1 MNICLCARSR
11 ARSFRVCLCVRSRAR
26 VFERVLSARRCLNQ
40 QVDALSPLLSTF
52 TLTKTGSYFVW
63 PCFECA
69 PLPSTFPFTHIFSTE
84 TYLEQS
90 RLVFANEC
98 QKTEVATVGGAFG
111 ELCLFPNICKYRFE
125 NAKATGKRN
134 AMQYAHVWALLRN

>member
-52 TLTKTGSYFVW
+52 TLTKTGSYFV
-63 PCFECA
+63 
-69 PLPSTFPFTHIFSTE
+69 
-84 TYLEQS
+84 
-90 RLVFANEC
+90 
-98 QKTEVATVGGAFG
+98 
-111 ELCLFPNICKYRFE
+111 
-125 NAKATGKRN
+125 
-134 AMQYAHVWALLRN
+134 